1 MYARKTYRLGKLWLI
16 AATIL
21 LMNLS
26 FSHGLRAEERLSAND
41 IDWCGEN
48 LTYYQAVGEYNFLS
62 SQSWSMRARVCSHLY
77 KDPLWRYEGNDRSAR
92 LIDRST
98 YYIEFEIQ
106 KSKERAETGRWN
118 LEDNQAAKDNEA
130 DEKINELQHRIIRLE
145 QELKNKDK
153 MIEEQLRTI
162 NQLSK

>member
-1 MYARKTYRLGKLWLI
+1 MYAQKSYRLGRLCLF

-21 LMNLS
+21 SMTFS

-48 LTYYQAVGEYNFLS
+48 LTYYQAVGEYDFLD

-77 KDPLWRYEGNDRSAR
+77 KDPLWRYEGSDRSAR
-92 LIDRST
+92 LMDRST

-118 LEDNQAAKDNEA
+118 LEANQMANKDES
-130 DEKINELQHRIIRLE
+130 EKKIKELLE
-145 QELKNKDK
+145 QEIENKDK
-153 MIEEQLRTI
+153 MIEEQLSTI
-162 NQLSK
+162 RQLSK